1 MKGGD
6 FISFREENTHATHL
20 LSQKRSSLSQRN
32 HDACSCRYQDVD
44 EQVEGAQ
51 VGACVC
57 AWVAACCSL
66 CSAKFECQWTESMF
80 VCLCV
85 YGMCW
90 FCVFTRT
97 QVEELKLVS
106 NFTDR
111 EVARLIQIFN
121 DLDLDQVL
129 IFLALLLRLLAL
141 LAVEARGTRKRAVLA
156 QIDLSTVFQ
165 KTSYPL
171 HKNNLIYQR
180 PCRGAGE

>member
-1 MKGGD
+1 
-6 FISFREENTHATHL
+6 
-20 LSQKRSSLSQRN
+20 
-32 HDACSCRYQDVD
+32 
-44 EQVEGAQ
+44 
-51 VGACVC
+51 
-57 AWVAACCSL
+57 
-66 CSAKFECQWTESMF
+66 MF